1 MKYVRHIRL
10 QKNIRAEETPYFRTE
25 KDANYRISTAAHFI
39 SNRLKIVRSQLA
51 KYSPYSSLFRLCGR
65 YFQISKSA
73 EKAARS
79 SEKQEQLAV
88 LASQRGLEPPAP
100 RLGVWRAA
108 WYIVRFIICLVV
120 LSEIVLPGYWSICIK
135 IPVMPPRD
143 GAFRK
148 SN

>member
-100 RLGVWRAA
+100 RLGVDPIRHREVA
-108 WYIVRFIICLVV
+108 
-120 LSEIVLPGYWSICIK
+120 
-135 IPVMPPRD
+135 
-143 GAFRK
+143 
-148 SN
+148 SNA